1 LNGYIALKEI
11 RLEQE
16 EGRLINNSPGIAFS
30 MSVLYGNQLKYIH
43 AFRISGV
50 SKGAPIA
57 H

>member
-16 EGRLINNSPGIAFS
+16 EGKLINNSPGIAFS
-30 MSVLYGNQLKYIH
+30 MSVLSGNQLKYIH

-50 SKGAPIA
+50 SKGEAIA